1 MDNFDLIV
9 IGVGGPLT
17 VLCARKYGFKT
28 ALSWVGTIFFM
39 AIPLVIIWAL
49 LWPSFCP
56 SAPKVCGVV
65 LAIAIIAAPF
75 ASKWGW
81 PKVLA
86 TLVEW
91 ICLGAWGGLMV
102 VSYYG
107 MWVAV
112 WGAK

>member
-1 MDNFDLIV
+1 MDNLDLIV
-9 IGVGGPLT
+9 IGVGGLLT
-17 VLCARKYGFKT
+17 VLCTRKYGFKT
-28 ALSWVGTIFFM
+28 ALSWGGTIFFM
-39 AIPLVIIWAL
+39 AIPLVITWAL

-56 SAPKVCGVV
+56 LSPMVCGVV
-65 LAIAIIAAPF
+65 LAMAIIAAPF

-86 TLVEW
+86 TVVEW
-91 ICLGAWGGLMV
+91 TCRGAWGALMV

-107 MWVAV
+107 FWVAV